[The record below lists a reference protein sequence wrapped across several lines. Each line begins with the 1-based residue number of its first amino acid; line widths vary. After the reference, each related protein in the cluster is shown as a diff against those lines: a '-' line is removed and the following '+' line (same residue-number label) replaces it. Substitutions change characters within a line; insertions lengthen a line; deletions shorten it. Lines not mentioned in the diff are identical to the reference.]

1 VPGDLEEAIMEAAV
15 AYIVYELLLC
25 GRVIAVECFT
35 MEVSNN
41 SSEHSRS
48 CDGL

>member
-1 VPGDLEEAIMEAAV
+1 VPGDLEEAIVEAAV
-15 AYIVYELLLC
+15 AYIVYESFLC
-25 GRVIAVECFT
+25 GRVITVECFT

-41 SSEHSRS
+41 SSEQSRT